1 MHQCT
6 FLPLLIFWAV
16 SVTSFH
22 LPNLD
27 LTSQVDVDSSKQ
39 NSGLINS
46 YLQSNWSQSLNV
58 GSVSVGATIVIIFII
73 VVMHLRT
80 TEKLNQIS
88 KHVQVNSRAI
98 SRLGSGESGA
108 SRSGGNKAKRQNK
121 PSTSI
126 YAEEKV

>member
-6 FLPLLIFWAV
+6 LLPLLIFWAV

-39 NSGLINS
+39 NTGLINS

-73 VVMHLRT
+73 VIIHLRT

-98 SRLGSGESGA
+98 SRFGRVESGA
-108 SRSGGNKAKRQNK
+108 SRSGGNKANRQNK
-121 PSTSI
+121 SSTSN